1 MANITHNINPPPLLL
16 GAALLFW
23 GWRAEFLSLAVMMA
37 MALESARYVSLR
49 WQFSDKDF
57 NRLVDLTSVVVLAI
71 TVYLYATRSVHGI
84 FILAQWFPML
94 IFLIVGAQ
102 TYSGQGTLPLSALF
116 LTLRRRKLQQDTR
129 LTQRIDIRFPYV
141 AVCMLAASVVTVRT
155 PWFYVGICTLAAWAL
170 WSVRPRRYNPTI
182 WSGLLL
188 LVVALG
194 YAGHLGLNRLQAII
208 GDIAVDWMV
217 WSERDPYQATTAI
230 GHIGRLKL
238 SDRILLRVKL
248 PQQAKGNL
256 LLRQAS
262 YNSYGSG
269 IWRAIG
275 DRFKAVAENPTLG
288 MWQLGESGVPNAA
301 VTVSGYLHRGRGLLA
316 VPNGSYRIENLPAEF
331 VKRNPYGAVKAE
343 NGPGVVNYTARFR
356 PDVSLDV
363 EPTDKDLHIPNRY
376 ESVFGQ
382 VASELGL
389 SKQDANAALAALE
402 RHFRENFH
410 YSLVQERE
418 AKYTPLS
425 DFLLRSRTGHCE
437 YFATTTALLLRAA
450 GIPTRYAT
458 GYSVQEYSE
467 LEDTYIVRRRHAH
480 SWVLAYIDGS
490 WRDVDFTPPAWIVLE
505 DQAAPWWETMYDL
518 GSHIRFLFSRWRWSE
533 RNGEWTGVLIWLL
546 IPLGLLLGWRLYFKE
561 RIRRARSK
569 KGRSS
574 PVTDGPGRDSA
585 FYRIVNHLER
595 SGLPRRPGETLNQWI
610 HRMTDGD
617 DSAMYKDALQTAL
630 AFHYR
635 HRFDPQGLML
645 DERQKLQSTVTEWI
659 TRRSS
664 APLGD

>member
-1 MANITHNINPPPLLL
+1 MANATHNINPPPLLL

-23 GWRAEFLSLAVMMA
+23 GWRAEFLPLAVIMA
-37 MALESARYVSLR
+37 VALEGARYVSLR
-49 WQFSDKDF
+49 WQFSDKDL

-84 FILAQWFPML
+84 FILAQWFPIL

-116 LTLRRRKLQQDTR
+116 LTLRRRKPRQDTR
-129 LTQRIDIRFPYV
+129 FAQRIDIRFPYI
-141 AVCMLAASVVTVRT
+141 AVCMLGASVATART
-155 PWFYVGICTLAAWAL
+155 PWFYVGVCVLAGWAL
-170 WSVRPRRYNPTI
+170 WSVRPRRYNLAI
-182 WSGLLL
+182 WGGLLL
-188 LVVALG
+188 SVIGLG
-194 YAGHLGLNRLQAII
+194 YVGHLGLNRLQAIV
-208 GDIAVDWMV
+208 GDLAVDWMV

-248 PQQAKGNL
+248 PQQANGNL

-269 IWRAIG
+269 IWRATG
-275 DRFKAVAENPTLG
+275 DRFEAVTETPSAGT
-288 MWQLGESGVPNAA
+288 WQLGESTVLDAA

-331 VKRNPYGAVKAE
+331 VKRNPYGAIKAE

-376 ESVFGQ
+376 ESMLGQ

-389 SKQDANAALAALE
+389 SKEDPNAALATLA
-402 RHFRENFH
+402 RHFRENFR
-410 YSLVQERE
+410 YSLVQERKT
-418 AKYTPLS
+418 KYTPLS
-425 DFLLRSRTGHCE
+425 DFLLRSRAGHCE

-458 GYSVQEYSE
+458 GYSVQEYSG
-467 LEDTYIVRRRHAH
+467 LEDMYIVRRRHAH
-480 SWVLAYIDGS
+480 SWVLAYIDDT
-490 WRDVDFTPPAWIVLE
+490 WRDVDFTPPVWVVLE
-505 DQAAPWWETMYDL
+505 DQAAPWWETIYDL

-533 RNGEWTGVLIWLL
+533 RNGEWTDVLIWLL

-569 KGRSS
+569 KGHGS
-574 PVTDGPGRDSA
+574 PATGGPGRDSA
-585 FYRIVNHLER
+585 FYRIVKYFEQ

-610 HRMTDGD
+610 RRITDGD
-617 DSAMYKDALQTAL
+617 DSAMDKDALQTAL

-635 HRFDPQGLML
+635 HRFDPEGLMPN
-645 DERQKLQSTVTEWI
+645 DRERLQSTVSEWI
-659 TRRSS
+659 ARRR
-664 APLGD
+664 